1 MGVGR
6 MAGCKPVD
14 TTSARRVDVPV
25 GIIGAGAM
33 GGAIASALVT
43 RGICDAGRLHVSDAD
58 TRKLESIRS
67 SLSVHTAESNGEI
80 ISHSSV
86 VLFAVKPQILRTV
99 VDDLRSVLRSDQLL
113 VSVAAGVSTRAIES
127 WLPFAARVVRAMP
140 NTPGLIG
147 AGITA
152 VCKGTH
158 ATCDDIELADILFGS
173 LGEVI
178 NVDESAMDAV
188 TGLSG
193 SGPAYCYLFIES
205 LAEAGVLNGLPRET
219 ALKLACLTTLGS
231 AMMVQET
238 GEHPSVL
245 KAAVTSPAGTTAAG
259 LSVLEKTA
267 FRSAVMDAVSAAVR
281 RSKELSGADH

>member
-1 MGVGR
+1 M
-6 MAGCKPVD
+6 
-14 TTSARRVDVPV
+14 DVHV

-33 GGAIASALVT
+33 GGAIASALVN
-43 RGICDAGRLHVSDAD
+43 RGICHAERLHVSDAD
-58 TRKLESIRS
+58 SRKLEPIRS
-67 SLSVHTAESNGEI
+67 SLCVHTTESNREVV
-80 ISHSSV
+80 SNSSV

-99 VDDLRSVLRSDQLL
+99 IDDLRSVLRNDQLV

-147 AGITA
+147 AGVTA
-152 VCKGTH
+152 VCRGRH
-158 ATCDDIELADILFGS
+158 ATSEDIELAGILFGS

-219 ALKLACLTTLGS
+219 ALKLAYLTTLGS
-231 AMMVQET
+231 GMMVKET

-259 LSVLEKTA
+259 LSVLEKA
-267 FRSAVMDAVSAAVR
+267 GFRSAVLDAVSAAVR
-281 RSKELSGADH
+281 RSKELSGTDQ